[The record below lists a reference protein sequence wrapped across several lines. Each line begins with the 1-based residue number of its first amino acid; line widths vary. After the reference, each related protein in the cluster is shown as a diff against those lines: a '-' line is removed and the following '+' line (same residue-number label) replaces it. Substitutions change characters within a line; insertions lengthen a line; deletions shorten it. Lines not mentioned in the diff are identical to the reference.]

1 MSFKYKVKLL
11 RHTFAYGAK
20 GRRIARKATIVVL
33 SKDLTHFWWSLE
45 IELINYKVE
54 LKLNWAKH
62 RILSAVINDDINAN
76 SNNIIFL
83 SKS

>member
-11 RHTFAYGAK
+11 RHTFAYGAS

-54 LKLNWAKH
+54 LKLNWAEH
-62 RILSAVINDDINAN
+62 SILSAIINDNINAN